1 MVTTRAMARARNKL
15 MDLAKNRAVR
25 AIATGVGAAVV
36 NSLQTKRP
44 GAPTKTKTKKKRKL
58 SGAMVNP
65 SSRVKSRAS
74 KTSVIKARAPKG
86 VSKAFVK
93 KVEKVI
99 NHDGAYGEYIY
110 FGVKQLR
117 QDDTDYYNHIKF
129 DEQNHLIVLDDYLS
143 VYDAASVLFNQ
154 KGINQNYQI
163 TTGNFVPSIDI
174 QLISSNIQ
182 FFFRSTSNHSV
193 NIEMYECTFK
203 DPSSVDA
210 MDLADNSMN
219 DYTIQQKNVGVATA
233 IGTSDTYG
241 IESRH
246 FTTLHQKCNVKVH
259 RFKLEPGE
267 YTSIYVAGRG
277 KRYEGMKNLQAN
289 DAYYQHTKGS
299 KQFWFRVIN
308 DITVAGTLTDRI
320 HAFPS
325 STTGGVA
332 MKYRRT
338 YIVAPVKA
346 AGSTTHEDK
355 NVVRIQQGMHAR
367 TTETD
372 QQVINQGANNFSG
385 AVGSLV

>member
-1 MVTTRAMARARNKL
+1 M
-15 MDLAKNRAVR
+15 
-25 AIATGVGAAVV
+25 AIAAKFLQMLKKNAKPAAAVIAAAAG
-36 NSLQTKRP
+36 SKKSTKRS
-44 GAPTKTKTKKKRKL
+44 GSTTKTTKKKRKIVA
-58 SGAMVNP
+58 STNP
-65 SSRVKSRAS
+65 SSRVVARAT
-74 KTSVIKARAPKG
+74 KTSVIKSREPKG
-86 VSKAFVK
+86 VSKAFKK
-93 KVEKVI
+93 KVETII

-117 QDDTDYYNHIKF
+117 QDDIDYYNHIKL
-129 DEQNHLIVLDDYLS
+129 DEQTHLIVLDDYLS

-154 KGINQNYQI
+154 KAINQNYAI
-163 TTGNFVPSIDI
+163 TTGNFVPSIDLH
-174 QLISSNIQ
+174 LISSSIQ

-203 DPSSVDA
+203 DPSTVDA

-219 DYTIQQKNVGVATA
+219 DYTVQQKNVGAATA
-233 IGTSDTYG
+233 IGTSDTVG

-267 YTSIYVAGRG
+267 YTSIYVQGRG
-277 KRYEGMKNLQAN
+277 KRYVGMNNLKA
-289 DAYYQHTKGS
+289 DDTYYQHTKGS

-308 DITVAGTLTDRI
+308 DITVSGALTDRI

-325 STTGGVA
+325 SSTGGVA
-332 MKYRRT
+332 MKYKRT
-338 YIVAPVKA
+338 YKVAPVKA
-346 AGSTTHEDK
+346 AGVSSAEDK
-355 NVVRIQQGMHAR
+355 NVVRIQQGMHAK

-385 AVGSLV
+385 AVGAVV